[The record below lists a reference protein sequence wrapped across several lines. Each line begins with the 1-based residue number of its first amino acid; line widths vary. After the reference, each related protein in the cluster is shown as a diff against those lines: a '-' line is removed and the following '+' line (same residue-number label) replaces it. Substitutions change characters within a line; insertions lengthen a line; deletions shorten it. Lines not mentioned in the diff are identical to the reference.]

1 VAIPASD
8 GSYWSEQYRRDR
20 YSFDSQSVRPYFPY
34 EQVEEIVRREL
45 GVRISKAFSE
55 FDQKP
60 VAAGSLGQ
68 VQACDC
74 GALASDEE
82 AWRAA
87 RRAGLNVDELGRVL
101 PSPAKS

>member
-1 VAIPASD
+1 
-8 GSYWSEQYRRDR
+8 
-20 YSFDSQSVRPYFPY
+20 
-34 EQVEEIVRREL
+34 
-45 GVRISKAFSE
+45 
-55 FDQKP
+55 
-60 VAAGSLGQ
+60 